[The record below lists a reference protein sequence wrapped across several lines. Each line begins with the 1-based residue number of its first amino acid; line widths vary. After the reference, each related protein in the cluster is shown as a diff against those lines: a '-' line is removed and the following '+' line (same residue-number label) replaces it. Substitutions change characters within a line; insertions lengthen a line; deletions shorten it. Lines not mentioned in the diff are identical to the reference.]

1 VTARAS
7 WHSWAASSFGP
18 SLFGDALPPFLP
30 PPPPSSAFVDRDDP
44 STAATPAAAASAA
57 PALPPP
63 PPSSAF
69 DNRDDPS
76 TAATPAAAAA
86 AASAAPALPPA
97 LLGLG
102 PRMSA
107 TGFFDPRGVGIPA
120 EIGRQGGREGG
131 REGGRVQYLAKKGCL
146 SFLFNYRVI
155 RLFILP
161 SLPPSPPPSH
171 QPWSSSPTSSLP
183 ALPPLPPPHLP
194 LPRPL
199 SYSVTPAGSCSLPL
213 VLLWLAMAI

>member
-1 VTARAS
+1 MTARAS

-30 PPPPSSAFVDRDDP
+30 PPPPSSAFV
-44 STAATPAAAASAA
+44 
-57 PALPPP
+57 
-63 PPSSAF
+63 
-69 DNRDDPS
+69 NRDDPS
-76 TAATPAAAAA
+76 TAATPAA

-183 ALPPLPPPHLP
+183 ALPPPPPPPLP

-213 VLLWLAMAI
+213 VLLWLAMVI